1 MTHPATPRILRP
13 MARLGLLL
21 PALCIMLP
29 TAMLGCS
36 QQTATPTAKATL
48 DYNRPLPRG
57 QAPLRRITN
66 PADMP
71 DTTVA
76 WNNRDIFLADALDES
91 IQWYDA
97 PSSRQWFPV
106 CNITHEQAKAS
117 VVAMR
122 ELMRTTPDA
131 GAFKRAINERF
142 DVYESIGCDD
152 KGTVLFTGY
161 YAPDFHASRTRSAR
175 FTTPLYARPADLVTD
190 PADGTP
196 MGRRLADGSIVT
208 YPSRRTIERTG
219 MLRGTELVWLEDPLA
234 AYIVHVNGSAKLR
247 MDDGTVMY
255 VGYAGKTDRP
265 YTGLGRTL
273 VAEGV
278 LEEHELSLP
287 AIRRTWKRDPSGIEA
302 LIHRNENYVFF
313 QEYDGGTW
321 PAGSLGVPVTPERSV
336 ATDKSIFPRG
346 AVVLVDTD
354 AVTLSSGSKPF
365 VQFMVDQD
373 TGGAINAPGR
383 ADLFMGIGPTAEI
396 LAGGQYAEGRM
407 YYFFLKPREV
417 RAMNANSSSMAGV
430 R

>member
-1 MTHPATPRILRP
+1 M
-13 MARLGLLL
+13 
-21 PALCIMLP
+21 
-29 TAMLGCS
+29 
-36 QQTATPTAKATL
+36 
-48 DYNRPLPRG
+48 
-57 QAPLRRITN
+57 
-66 PADMP
+66 
-71 DTTVA
+71 
-76 WNNRDIFLADALDES
+76 
-91 IQWYDA
+91 
-97 PSSRQWFPV
+97 
-106 CNITHEQAKAS
+106 
-117 VVAMR
+117 
-122 ELMRTTPDA
+122 
-131 GAFKRAINERF
+131 
-142 DVYESIGCDD
+142 
-152 KGTVLFTGY
+152 
-161 YAPDFHASRTRSAR
+161 
-175 FTTPLYARPADLVTD
+175 
-190 PADGTP
+190 
-196 MGRRLADGSIVT
+196 ADGSIVPW
-208 YPSRRTIERTG
+208 PSRRDIQSSGVLDGSEI
-219 MLRGTELVWLEDPLA
+219 VWMEDKLA

-287 AIRRTWKRDPSGIEA
+287 AIRRTWKRDPSGIES